1 MIVKVRKHYI
11 STLIMTILIL
21 SGVKAG
27 MEVNKEWIP
36 VSLLSKTVS
45 KLTDTLPD
53 QVIPNILAFLNMEKS
68 TTPELGQYQVFIN
81 PVSGNKKVHFPIT
94 VHFYPG
100 SDATTIRVSFQPRSD
115 LTMLHEDIARN
126 NKIFKNSLYT
136 QAFTF
141 TPSEGTC
148 FEKICN
154 IILHYLFYGT
164 FKEDYEIKEL
174 IRNYF
179 QQVSDQDKYIYPS
192 CNQPVRHLSFD
203 TSHFFVRHFRHD
215 CHYSI
220 FRPRISGRYAKV
232 LYRINLI
239 DPQDPR
245 RFMDTESAKIKS
257 KEIIDS
263 PEISVRKLICV
274 MERMKVKHVGE

>member
-1 MIVKVRKHYI
+1 M
-11 STLIMTILIL
+11 
-21 SGVKAG
+21 
-27 MEVNKEWIP
+27 
-36 VSLLSKTVS
+36 
-45 KLTDTLPD
+45 
-53 QVIPNILAFLNMEKS
+53 
-68 TTPELGQYQVFIN
+68 
-81 PVSGNKKVHFPIT
+81 
-94 VHFYPG
+94 
-100 SDATTIRVSFQPRSD
+100 
-115 LTMLHEDIARN
+115 
-126 NKIFKNSLYT
+126 
-136 QAFTF
+136 
-141 TPSEGTC
+141 
-148 FEKICN
+148 
-154 IILHYLFYGT
+154 FYGT

-192 CNQPVRHLSFD
+192 CNEPVRHLSFD